1 MICLE
6 RVTKRFKLYCT
17 RRDRLYEALFGR
29 ARHRYHTALSG
40 IDLFVASGETVA
52 LLGRNGAGKS
62 TLLKLITGVLLPDE
76 GRVQV
81 SGRVTGLLEL
91 GTGFDAR
98 LSGRKNIYVN
108 GLLLGMEYSE
118 IRAKEEAI
126 IAFAELGEYIDEPL
140 RTYSTGMVMRL
151 GFAIAVHADPQVLVV
166 DEALAVGDARFQQK
180 CFAQMAAFKRQ
191 GGTILLASHDL
202 NAVKLLADRA
212 VVLEEG
218 KIAFVGPPEEAACCY
233 LKRISGGEDRLYQK
247 TAFGSGEVVIER
259 VSLVGEESGQPVL
272 SCGER
277 ALITLALRVEQ
288 DVWAVSFGFMIRDRF
303 GQDLFGT
310 NGQLLG
316 RTFDLKAGRRYLLQA
331 KLIVL
336 LAPGRYTLTVAA
348 HSGAHHL
355 DRCYYWWDKALEF
368 EVAGVRGPLFSGL
381 VQLPVVD
388 FHLTGAEIPDELCRA

>member
-1 MICLE
+1 MIVLD
-6 RVTKRFKLYCT
+6 RVWKRFKLY
-17 RRDRLYEALFGR
+17 RRPKDRLWEAISGR
-29 ARHRYHTALSG
+29 PRHHLHVALAGVS
-40 IDLFVASGETVA
+40 LEVLAGETLA

-62 TLLKLITGVLLPDE
+62 TLLKLVSGVLLPDS
-76 GRVQV
+76 GSVRVD
-81 SGRVTGLLEL
+81 GRVTGLLEL
-91 GTGFDAR
+91 GTGFDPR

-126 IAFAELGEYIDEPL
+126 VAFAELGEYIDEPL

-151 GFAIAVHADPQVLVV
+151 GFAIAAHADPKVLVV

-180 CFAQMAAFKRQ
+180 CFAQMTAFKRQ

-233 LKRISGGEDRLYQK
+233 LRLIAGGEDRLYQK

-259 VSLVGEESGQPVL
+259 VSLVGEESGQPIL

-277 ALITLALRVEQ
+277 ACLTIALRAEQ
-288 DVWAVSFGFMIRDRF
+288 DVQAASFGFMIRDRF

-310 NGQLLG
+310 NGYLLG
-316 RTFDLKAGRRYLLQA
+316 RTFDLKAGRRYFLQA
-331 KLIVL
+331 KLTVL

-355 DRCYYWWDKALEF
+355 DRCYHWWDRALEF

-388 FHLTGAEIPDELCRA
+388 FHLTGAETLYELCRA

>member
-1 MICLE
+1 MIYLE
-6 RVTKRFKLYCT
+6 HVTKRFKLYRT

-29 ARHRYHTALSG
+29 ARHRCHTALSG
-40 IDLFVASGETVA
+40 IDLSVAPGETVA

-76 GRVQV
+76 GRVRV

-98 LSGRKNIYVN
+98 LSGRKNIYLN
-108 GLLLGMEYSE
+108 GLLLGMEYSQ

-140 RTYSTGMVMRL
+140 RTYSSGMVMRL
-151 GFAIAVHADPQVLVV
+151 GFAIAVHADPKVLVV

-180 CFAQMAAFKRQ
+180 CFAQMATFKRQ

-212 VVLEEG
+212 VVLEQG
-218 KIAFVGPPEEAACCY
+218 KIVFSGPPEEAVCCY
-233 LKRISGGEDRLYQK
+233 LRLIAGGEDRIYQK

-259 VSLVGEESGQPVL
+259 VSLVGEEGQTIL

-277 ALITLALRVEQ
+277 AWLSLTLRAEQ
-288 DVWAVSFGFMIRDRF
+288 DVEAASFGFMIRDRF

-310 NGQLLG
+310 NGYLLG
-316 RTFDLKAGRRYLLQA
+316 RTFDLKAGRRYFLKA

-355 DRCYYWWDKALEF
+355 DRCYHWWDKALEF
-368 EVAGVRGPLFSGL
+368 EVAGVHGPLFSGL

-388 FHLTGAEIPDELCRA
+388 FDLTAAEIAHELCRA